1 MFQIILIAVDGS
13 DISNHVIKC
22 GLDLATSL
30 HASIV
35 FANIT
40 VPYTSMA
47 MPAYPLPSGLLP
59 TLEEHQALCLEASRR
74 VLGAATELAKAHAVP
89 ARGVSLAHDQPWRG
103 ILQIAMQENC
113 ALICM
118 ASHGRRGLSA
128 LLLGSETQK
137 VLTHSTLPVLVI
149 R

>member
-1 MFQIILIAVDGS
+1 MFQIILIAIDGS
-13 DISNHVIKC
+13 DISNHVIQS
-22 GLDLATSL
+22 GLELAACL
-30 HASIV
+30 NASIV

-40 VPYTSMA
+40 VPYTAIA
-47 MPAYPLPSGLLP
+47 MPAYPLPSGLIP
-59 TLEEHQALCLEASRR
+59 SLEAHQALCLEASKR
-74 VLGAATELAKAHAVP
+74 VLGAAAELAKARAVP
-89 ARGVSLAHDQPWRG
+89 ARGVTLAHEQPWRG
-103 ILQIAMQENC
+103 ILQIATQENC

>member
-1 MFQIILIAVDGS
+1 MFQIILIAIDGS
-13 DISNHVIKC
+13 DISKHVINC

-30 HASIV
+30 RASVV

-40 VPYTSMA
+40 VPYTAIA
-47 MPAYPLPSGLLP
+47 MPAYPLPSRLVP
-59 TLEEHQALCLEASRR
+59 SLEAHQALCLEASKK
-74 VLGAATELAKAHAVP
+74 VLGAASEQAKAHGVT
-89 ARGVSLAHDQPWRG
+89 ARGVSLAHEQPWRG
-103 ILQIAMQENC
+103 ILQIATQENC

-118 ASHGRRGLSA
+118 ASHGRHGLSA

>member
-1 MFQIILIAVDGS
+1 MFQTILIAVDGS

-40 VPYTSMA
+40 VPYTAMA
-47 MPAYPLPSGLLP
+47 LPVYPLPSGLVP
-59 TLEEHQALCLEASRR
+59 TLEEHQAHCLEASKR
-74 VLGAATELAKAHAVP
+74 VLAAATELAKAQSVP

-103 ILQIAMQENC
+103 ILQIATQENC
-113 ALICM
+113 SLICM

>member
-1 MFQIILIAVDGS
+1 MFQIILIAIDGS
-13 DISNHVIKC
+13 DISNHVIQC
-22 GLDLATSL
+22 GLDLAACL

-40 VPYTSMA
+40 VPYTAMA
-47 MPAYPLPSGLLP
+47 MPAYPLPSGLVP
-59 TLEEHQALCLEASRR
+59 TIEAHQALCLEASKQ
-74 VLGAATELAKAHAVP
+74 VLGKATDQAKAHGVP
-89 ARGVSLAHDQPWRG
+89 ARGISLAHEQPWRG

-118 ASHGRRGLSA
+118 ASHGRGGLSA

>member
-1 MFQIILIAVDGS
+1 MFQTILIAIDGS

-22 GLDLATSL
+22 GLDLAACL
-30 HASIV
+30 RASIV

-40 VPYTSMA
+40 VPYTAMA

-59 TLEEHQALCLEASRR
+59 SLEAHQALCLEASKG
-74 VLGAATELAKAHAVP
+74 VLGPATEQAKAHGVS
-89 ARGVSLAHDQPWRG
+89 ARGVSMSHDQPWRG
-103 ILQIAMQENC
+103 ILQIATQESC
-113 ALICM
+113 SLICM

>member
-1 MFQIILIAVDGS
+1 MFQTILIAVDGS

-22 GLDLATSL
+22 GLDLAACL

-35 FANIT
+35 FAHIT
-40 VPYTSMA
+40 LPYTAMA
-47 MPAYPLPSGLLP
+47 MPWYPLPSGLIP
-59 TLEEHQALCLEASRR
+59 TPDQHQALSLEASKR
-74 VLGAATELAKAHAVP
+74 VLAAATDLAKAHAVP

-103 ILQIAMQENC
+103 ILQIATQENC

-118 ASHGRRGLSA
+118 ASHGRGGLSA